1 MRARDWREEDE
12 AGLASLYAAERERWR
27 ATLSWETGTT
37 WHGVEEGRRLGTVTG
52 ATACDGD
59 GRPAGW
65 CFALLERDQ
74 LQVGGFVAQSEAATT
89 SLLEWLEASP
99 AGRAAHRWLWFG
111 WFDAPGLA
119 AAMAA
124 RGGAPVRY
132 VYLVR
137 PLCPSSVR
145 PSGDS
150 TAWVRGWQAA
160 DLQSVAPLL
169 ASAYGS
175 TEAARAFAPTG
186 RLEEWRRYV
195 ASLVSAEG
203 CGVFDPQLSVVASA
217 SQGGLAAIA
226 MMSRIAPGTAHLVQ
240 LAVRADVQG
249 RGMGRAVLAHA
260 IARAAASG
268 CSEMTLLVHEHN
280 QAARQMYA
288 GAGFV
293 ERAAF
298 LSATWAAGQ
307 PCTSS
312 SEALPTGGVST
323 RR

>member
-12 AGLASLYAAERERWR
+12 ASLAALYAAERERWR
-27 ATLSWETGTT
+27 ATLSWETDTT
-37 WHGVEEGRRLGTVTG
+37 WLGVEQGRRLGTVTG
-52 ATACDGD
+52 AIACDGA

-65 CFALLERDQ
+65 CFGLLDRDQ
-74 LQVGGFVAQSEAATT
+74 LQVGGFVAESEAATT
-89 SLLEWLEASP
+89 SLLGWLEASP
-99 AGRAAHRWLWFG
+99 AGRAARSWLWFG

-119 AAMAA
+119 ASMTA
-124 RGGAPVRY
+124 RGAAPVRY
-132 VYLVR
+132 AYLVR

-145 PSGDS
+145 PPAYS
-150 TAWVRGWQAA
+150 TVSVRGWQAA
-160 DLQSVAPLL
+160 DLRSVPPLL

-175 TEAARAFAPTG
+175 TEAARTFAPSG

-195 ASLVSAEG
+195 TSLVSAEG
-203 CGVFDPQLSVVASA
+203 CGVFDPRLSVVASA
-217 SQGGLAAIA
+217 SQGDLAAIA

-260 IARAAASG
+260 IARATASG
-268 CSEMTLLVHEHN
+268 CTGMTLLVHEHN

-293 ERAAF
+293 ERASF